1 MENDFTKGDVIL
13 GEDKMKKDIS
23 NKLKSIQPSVTLAIT
38 AKAKSL
44 KAQGVDIIGFGAGEP
59 DFRTPKHIRE
69 AAIDAI
75 ENESI
80 GYTAASGMDSLK
92 QAICDKLKRDNNLE
106 YTKEQIVVSN
116 GAKHSL
122 FNTLSAICN
131 PGDEVIVPN
140 PYWVSYPELIRLV
153 DAKPVFVECP
163 EEAEFKYTVEALEKA
178 ITENTKAIIL
188 NTPNN
193 PTGTAYKEENL
204 KAIADL
210 AVKNNIYVISDEI
223 YEKLLY
229 EGNHKSIA
237 SFNEDIKDL
246 TIVVNGVAKA
256 YAMTGWR
263 IGYTACNEEIAK
275 TMSNFQSHATS
286 NPNTIAQ
293 YATIAALNAPEDSL
307 NEMLDAFRE
316 RRDYMVDKI
325 NSIDNL
331 SCLKPQGAFY
341 VMVNISK
348 LLGKTMDGKVINTS
362 IDFADYLLENAKVA
376 VVPGIGFGNDNYVRL
391 SYATSLENIKDGL
404 DRIEKA
410 IAL

>member
-1 MENDFTKGDVIL
+1 MRKN
-13 GEDKMKKDIS
+13 IS

-44 KAQGVDIIGFGAGEP
+44 KAQGIDIIGFGAGEP
-59 DFRTPKHIRE
+59 DFRTPKHIRD
-69 AAIDAI
+69 AAINAI

-80 GYTAASGMDSLK
+80 GYTAASGMESLK
-92 QAICDKLKRDNNLE
+92 KAICDKLKRDNNLE
-106 YTKEQIVVSN
+106 YTQDQIVVSN

-140 PYWVSYPELIRLV
+140 PYWVSYPELVRLV

-163 EEAEFKYTVEALEKA
+163 EEAEFKYTVEALEAA
-178 ITENTKAIIL
+178 ITDKTKAIIL

-193 PTGTAYKEENL
+193 PTGTAYKEEDL
-204 KAIADL
+204 RAIADL
-210 AVKNNIYVISDEI
+210 AVKHNIYVISDEI

-229 EGNHKSIA
+229 EGTHTSIA
-237 SFNEDIKDL
+237 SFNQDIKDL

-263 IGYTACNEEIAK
+263 IGYTACNKEIAK
-275 TMSNFQSHATS
+275 AMSNFQSHATS

-293 YATIAALNAPEDSL
+293 YATIEALNGPEETL
-307 NEMLDAFRE
+307 NEMIKAFKE
-316 RRDYMVDKI
+316 RRDFMVEKI
-325 NSIDNL
+325 NSIENL
-331 SCLKPQGAFY
+331 TCLKPQGAFY

-348 LLGKTMDGKVINTS
+348 LIGKTINGKAINNS
-362 IDFADYLLENAKVA
+362 IDFADYLLDDAKVA
-376 VVPGIGFGNDNYVRL
+376 VVPGIGFGNDNYIRL
-391 SYATSLENIKDGL
+391 SYATSLDNIKEGL
-404 DRIEKA
+404 NRIEKA

>member
-1 MENDFTKGDVIL
+1 MRKN
-13 GEDKMKKDIS
+13 IS

-44 KAQGVDIIGFGAGEP
+44 KAQGIDIIGFGAGEP
-59 DFRTPKHIRE
+59 DFRTPKHIRD
-69 AAIDAI
+69 AAINAI

-80 GYTAASGMDSLK
+80 GYTAASGMESLK
-92 QAICDKLKRDNNLE
+92 KAICDKLKRDNNLE
-106 YTKEQIVVSN
+106 YTQDQIVVSN

-140 PYWVSYPELIRLV
+140 PYWVSYPELVRLV

-163 EEAEFKYTVEALEKA
+163 EKAEFKYTVEALEAA
-178 ITENTKAIIL
+178 ITDKTKAIIL

-193 PTGTAYKEENL
+193 PTGTAYKEEDL
-204 KAIADL
+204 RAIADL
-210 AVKNNIYVISDEI
+210 AVKHNIYIISDEI

-229 EGNHKSIA
+229 EETHTSIA

-263 IGYTACNEEIAK
+263 IGYTACNKEIAK
-275 TMSNFQSHATS
+275 AMSNFQSHATS

-293 YATIAALNAPEDSL
+293 YATIEALNGPEETL
-307 NEMLDAFRE
+307 NEMIKAFKE
-316 RRDYMVDKI
+316 RRDFMVEKI
-325 NSIDNL
+325 NSIENL

-348 LLGKTMDGKVINTS
+348 LIGKTINGKVINNS
-362 IDFADYLLENAKVA
+362 IDFADYLLDDAKVA
-376 VVPGIGFGNDNYVRL
+376 VVPGIGFGNDNYIRL
-391 SYATSLENIKDGL
+391 SYATSLDNIKEGL

>member
-1 MENDFTKGDVIL
+1 MRKN
-13 GEDKMKKDIS
+13 IS

-44 KAQGVDIIGFGAGEP
+44 KAQGIDIIGFGAGEP
-59 DFRTPKHIRE
+59 DFRTPKHIRD
-69 AAIDAI
+69 AAINAI

-80 GYTAASGMDSLK
+80 GYTAASGMESLK
-92 QAICDKLKRDNNLE
+92 KAICDKLKRDNNLE
-106 YTKEQIVVSN
+106 YTQDQIVVSN

-140 PYWVSYPELIRLV
+140 PYWVSYPELVRLV
-153 DAKPVFVECP
+153 DANPVFVECP
-163 EEAEFKYTVEALEKA
+163 EEAEFKYTVEALEAA
-178 ITENTKAIIL
+178 ITDKTKAIIL

-193 PTGTAYKEENL
+193 PTGTAYKEDDL
-204 KAIADL
+204 RAIADL
-210 AVKNNIYVISDEI
+210 AVKHNIYVISDEI

-229 EGNHKSIA
+229 EGTHTSIA

-263 IGYTACNEEIAK
+263 IGYTACNKEIAK
-275 TMSNFQSHATS
+275 AMSNFQSHATS

-293 YATIAALNAPEDSL
+293 YATIEALNGPEETL
-307 NEMLDAFRE
+307 NEMIKAFKE
-316 RRDYMVDKI
+316 RRDFMVEKI
-325 NSIDNL
+325 NSIENL
-331 SCLKPQGAFY
+331 SCLNPQGAFY

-348 LLGKTMDGKVINTS
+348 LIGKTINGKVINNS
-362 IDFADYLLENAKVA
+362 IDFADYLLDDAKVA
-376 VVPGIGFGNDNYVRL
+376 VVPGIGFGNDNYIRL
-391 SYATSLENIKDGL
+391 SYATSLDNIKEGL
-404 DRIEKA
+404 NRIEKA

>member
-1 MENDFTKGDVIL
+1 MRKN
-13 GEDKMKKDIS
+13 IS

-44 KAQGVDIIGFGAGEP
+44 KAQGIDIIGFGAGEP
-59 DFRTPKHIRE
+59 DFRTPKHIRD
-69 AAIDAI
+69 AAINAI

-80 GYTAASGMDSLK
+80 GYTAASGMESLK
-92 QAICDKLKRDNNLE
+92 KAICDKLKRDNNLE
-106 YTKEQIVVSN
+106 YTQDQIVVSN

-140 PYWVSYPELIRLV
+140 PYWVSYPELVRLV

-163 EEAEFKYTVEALEKA
+163 EKAEFKYTVEALEPA
-178 ITENTKAIIL
+178 ITDKTKAIIL

-193 PTGTAYKEENL
+193 PTGTAYKEEDL
-204 KAIADL
+204 RAIADL
-210 AVKNNIYVISDEI
+210 AVKHNIYVISDEI

-229 EGNHKSIA
+229 EGTHTSIA

-263 IGYTACNEEIAK
+263 IGYTACNKEIAK
-275 TMSNFQSHATS
+275 AMSNFQSHATS

-293 YATIAALNAPEDSL
+293 YATIEALNGPEETL
-307 NEMLDAFRE
+307 NEMIKAFKE
-316 RRDYMVDKI
+316 RRDFMVEKI
-325 NSIDNL
+325 NSIENL

-348 LLGKTMDGKVINTS
+348 LIGKTINGKVINNS
-362 IDFADYLLENAKVA
+362 IDFADYLLDDAKVA
-376 VVPGIGFGNDNYVRL
+376 VVPGIGFGNDNYIRL
-391 SYATSLENIKDGL
+391 SYATSLDNIKEGL

>member
-1 MENDFTKGDVIL
+1 MRKN
-13 GEDKMKKDIS
+13 IS

-44 KAQGVDIIGFGAGEP
+44 KAQGIDIIGFGAGEP
-59 DFRTPKHIRE
+59 DFRTPKHIRD
-69 AAIDAI
+69 AAINAI

-80 GYTAASGMDSLK
+80 GYTAASGMESLK
-92 QAICDKLKRDNNLE
+92 KAICDKLKKDNKLE
-106 YTKEQIVVSN
+106 YTQDQIVVSN

-140 PYWVSYPELIRLV
+140 PYWVSYPELVRLV

-163 EEAEFKYTVEALEKA
+163 EEAEFKYTVEALEAA
-178 ITENTKAIIL
+178 ITDKTKAIIL

-193 PTGTAYKEENL
+193 PTGTAYKEDDL
-204 KAIADL
+204 RAIADL
-210 AVKNNIYVISDEI
+210 AVKHNIYVISDEI

-229 EGNHKSIA
+229 EGTHTSIA

-263 IGYTACNEEIAK
+263 IGYTACNKEIAK
-275 TMSNFQSHATS
+275 AMSNFQSHATS

-293 YATIAALNAPEDSL
+293 YATIAALNGPEETL
-307 NEMLDAFRE
+307 NEMVNAFKE
-316 RRDYMVDKI
+316 RRDFMVEKI
-325 NSIDNL
+325 NSIENL

-348 LLGKTMDGKVINTS
+348 LIGKTINGKAINNS
-362 IDFADYLLENAKVA
+362 IDFADYLLDDAKVA
-376 VVPGIGFGNDNYVRL
+376 VVPGIGFGNDNYIRL
-391 SYATSLENIKDGL
+391 SYATSLDNIKEGL
-404 DRIEKA
+404 NRIEKA
-410 IAL
+410 IVL

>member
-1 MENDFTKGDVIL
+1 
-13 GEDKMKKDIS
+13 MKKEIS

-59 DFRTPKHIRE
+59 DFRTPKHIRD

-106 YTKEQIVVSN
+106 YTKDQIVVSN

-140 PYWVSYPELIRLV
+140 PYWVSYPELVSLV

-163 EEAEFKYTVEALEKA
+163 EEAEFKYTLEALEAA
-178 ITENTKAIIL
+178 ITDKTKAIIL

-193 PTGTAYKEENL
+193 PTGTAYKKEDL

-210 AVKNNIYVISDEI
+210 AVKHNIYIISDEI

-229 EGNHKSIA
+229 EGEHTSIA

-263 IGYTACNEEIAK
+263 IGYTACNKEIAK
-275 TMSNFQSHATS
+275 AMSNFQSHATS

-293 YATIAALNAPEDSL
+293 YATIAALNAPEDTL
-307 NEMLDAFRE
+307 NEMVSAFKE
-316 RRDYMVDKI
+316 RRDYMVEKI
-325 NSIDNL
+325 NSIENL

-348 LLGKTMDGKVINTS
+348 LIGKTINGKVINNS
-362 IDFADYLLENAKVA
+362 IEFADYLLEDAKVA
-376 VVPGIGFGNDNYVRL
+376 VVPGIGFGNDNYIRL
-391 SYATSLENIKDGL
+391 SYATSLDNIKEGL
-404 DRIEKA
+404 NRIEKA
-410 IAL
+410 ILL

>member
-1 MENDFTKGDVIL
+1 MR
-13 GEDKMKKDIS
+13 KDIS

-59 DFRTPKHIRE
+59 DFRTPKHIRD

-106 YTKEQIVVSN
+106 YTKDQIVVSN

-140 PYWVSYPELIRLV
+140 PYWVSYPELIRLA

-163 EEAEFKYTVEALEKA
+163 EEAEFKYTVEALESA
-178 ITENTKAIIL
+178 ITDKTKAIIL

-193 PTGTAYKEENL
+193 PTGTAYKEEDL

-229 EGNHKSIA
+229 EGTHKSIA

-263 IGYTACNEEIAK
+263 IGYTACKKEIAK
-275 TMSNFQSHATS
+275 SMSNFQSHATS

-293 YATIAALNAPEDSL
+293 YATIAALNAPEDTL
-307 NEMLDAFRE
+307 KEMVEAFKE
-316 RRDYMVDKI
+316 RRDFMVDKI
-325 NSIDNL
+325 NSIENL

-348 LLGKTMDGKVINTS
+348 LLGKTLNGKEIKNS
-362 IDFADYLLENAKVA
+362 IDFADYLLDDAKVA
-376 VVPGIGFGNDNYVRL
+376 VVPGIGFGNDNYIRL
-391 SYATSLENIKDGL
+391 SYATSLENIKEGL
-404 DRIEKA
+404 ERIEKA
-410 IAL
+410 ITL

>member
-1 MENDFTKGDVIL
+1 MRKN
-13 GEDKMKKDIS
+13 IS

-44 KAQGVDIIGFGAGEP
+44 KAQGIDIIGFGAGEP
-59 DFRTPKHIRE
+59 DFRTPKHIRD
-69 AAIDAI
+69 AAINAI

-80 GYTAASGMDSLK
+80 GYTAASGMESLK
-92 QAICDKLKRDNNLE
+92 KAICDKLKRDNNLE
-106 YTKEQIVVSN
+106 YTQDQIVVSN

-140 PYWVSYPELIRLV
+140 PYWVSYPELVRLV
-153 DAKPVFVECP
+153 DANPVFVECP
-163 EEAEFKYTVEALEKA
+163 EEAEFKYTVEALEAA
-178 ITENTKAIIL
+178 ITDKTKAIIL

-193 PTGTAYKEENL
+193 PTGTAYKEEDL
-204 KAIADL
+204 RAIADL
-210 AVKNNIYVISDEI
+210 AVKHNIYVISDEI

-229 EGNHKSIA
+229 EGTHTSIA
-237 SFNEDIKDL
+237 SFNQDIKDL

-263 IGYTACNEEIAK
+263 IGYTACNKEIAK
-275 TMSNFQSHATS
+275 AMSNFQSHATS

-293 YATIAALNAPEDSL
+293 YATIAALNGPEETL
-307 NEMLDAFRE
+307 NEMVKAFKE
-316 RRDYMVDKI
+316 RRDFMVEKI
-325 NSIDNL
+325 NSIENL

-348 LLGKTMDGKVINTS
+348 LIGKTINGKAINNS
-362 IDFADYLLENAKVA
+362 VDFADYLLDDAKVA
-376 VVPGIGFGNDNYVRL
+376 VVPGIGFGNDNYIRL
-391 SYATSLENIKDGL
+391 SYATSLDNIKEGL
-404 DRIEKA
+404 NRIEKA

>member
-1 MENDFTKGDVIL
+1 MRKN
-13 GEDKMKKDIS
+13 IS

-44 KAQGVDIIGFGAGEP
+44 KAQGIDIIGFGAGEP
-59 DFRTPKHIRE
+59 DFRTPKHIRD
-69 AAIDAI
+69 AAINAI

-80 GYTAASGMDSLK
+80 GYTAASGMESLK
-92 QAICDKLKRDNNLE
+92 KAICDKLKRDNNLE
-106 YTKEQIVVSN
+106 YTQDQIVVSN

-140 PYWVSYPELIRLV
+140 PYWVSYPELVRLV
-153 DAKPVFVECP
+153 DAKPVFVECQ
-163 EEAEFKYTVEALEKA
+163 EEAEFKYTVEALEAA
-178 ITENTKAIIL
+178 ITDKTKAIIL

-193 PTGTAYKEENL
+193 PTGTAYKEEDL
-204 KAIADL
+204 RAIADL
-210 AVKNNIYVISDEI
+210 AVKHNIYVISDEI

-229 EGNHKSIA
+229 EGTHTSIA
-237 SFNEDIKDL
+237 SFNQDIKDL

-263 IGYTACNEEIAK
+263 IGYTACNKEIAK
-275 TMSNFQSHATS
+275 AMSNFQSHATS

-293 YATIAALNAPEDSL
+293 YATIAALNGPEETL
-307 NEMLDAFRE
+307 NEMIKAFKE
-316 RRDYMVDKI
+316 RRDFMVEKI
-325 NSIDNL
+325 NSIENL

-348 LLGKTMDGKVINTS
+348 LIGKTINGKAINNS
-362 IDFADYLLENAKVA
+362 VDFADYLLDDAKVA
-376 VVPGIGFGNDNYVRL
+376 VVPGIGFGNDNYIRL
-391 SYATSLENIKDGL
+391 SYATSLDNIKEGL
-404 DRIEKA
+404 NRIEKA

>member
-1 MENDFTKGDVIL
+1 MRKN
-13 GEDKMKKDIS
+13 IS

-44 KAQGVDIIGFGAGEP
+44 KAQGIDIIGFGAGEP
-59 DFRTPKHIRE
+59 DFRTPKHIRD
-69 AAIDAI
+69 AAINAI

-80 GYTAASGMDSLK
+80 GYTAASGMESLK
-92 QAICDKLKRDNNLE
+92 KAICDKLKRDNKLE
-106 YTKEQIVVSN
+106 YTQDQIVVSN

-140 PYWVSYPELIRLV
+140 PYWVSYPELVRLV
-153 DAKPVFVECP
+153 DANPVFVECP
-163 EEAEFKYTVEALEKA
+163 EEAEFKYTIEALEAA
-178 ITENTKAIIL
+178 ITDKTKAIIL

-193 PTGTAYKEENL
+193 PTGTAYKEDDL
-204 KAIADL
+204 RSIADL
-210 AVKNNIYVISDEI
+210 AVKYNIYIISDEI

-229 EGNHKSIA
+229 EGTHTSIA

-263 IGYTACNEEIAK
+263 IGYTACNKEIAK
-275 TMSNFQSHATS
+275 AMSNFQSHATS

-293 YATIAALNAPEDSL
+293 YATIEALNGPEETL
-307 NEMLDAFRE
+307 NEMIKAFKE
-316 RRDYMVDKI
+316 RRDFMVEKI
-325 NSIDNL
+325 NSIENL

-348 LLGKTMDGKVINTS
+348 LIGKTINGKVINNS
-362 IDFADYLLENAKVA
+362 IDFADYLLDDAKVA
-376 VVPGIGFGNDNYVRL
+376 VVPGIGFGNDNYIRL
-391 SYATSLENIKDGL
+391 SYATSLDNIKEGL
-404 DRIEKA
+404 NRIEKA

>member
-1 MENDFTKGDVIL
+1 MR
-13 GEDKMKKDIS
+13 KDIS

-59 DFRTPKHIRE
+59 DFRTPKHIRD

-106 YTKEQIVVSN
+106 YTKDQIVVSN

-140 PYWVSYPELIRLV
+140 PYWVSYPELIRLA

-163 EEAEFKYTVEALEKA
+163 EEAEFKYTVEALESA
-178 ITENTKAIIL
+178 ITDKTKAIIL

-193 PTGTAYKEENL
+193 PTGTAYKEEDL

-229 EGNHKSIA
+229 EGTHKSIA

-263 IGYTACNEEIAK
+263 IGYTACKKEIAK
-275 TMSNFQSHATS
+275 SMSNFQSHATS

-293 YATIAALNAPEDSL
+293 YATIAALNAPEDTL
-307 NEMLDAFRE
+307 KEMVEAFKE
-316 RRDYMVDKI
+316 RRDFMVDKI
-325 NSIDNL
+325 NSIENL

-348 LLGKTMDGKVINTS
+348 LLGRTLNGKEIKNS
-362 IDFADYLLENAKVA
+362 IDFADYLLDDAKVA
-376 VVPGIGFGNDNYVRL
+376 VVPGIGFGNDNYIRL
-391 SYATSLENIKDGL
+391 SYATSLENIKEGL
-404 DRIEKA
+404 ERIEKA
-410 IAL
+410 ITL

>member
-1 MENDFTKGDVIL
+1 MR
-13 GEDKMKKDIS
+13 KDIS
-23 NKLKSIQPSVTLAIT
+23 SKLKSIQPSVTLAIT

-59 DFRTPKHIRE
+59 DFRTPKHIRD
-69 AAIDAI
+69 AAINAI

-80 GYTAASGMDSLK
+80 GYTAASGMESLK

-106 YTKEQIVVSN
+106 YTQDQIVVSN

-122 FNTLSAICN
+122 FNTLAAICN

-140 PYWVSYPELIRLV
+140 PYWVSYPELVRLV
-153 DAKPVFVECP
+153 DANPVFVECP
-163 EEAEFKYTVEALEKA
+163 EEAEFKYTVKALEAA
-178 ITENTKAIIL
+178 ITDKTKAIIL

-193 PTGTAYKEENL
+193 PTGTAYKEEDL
-204 KAIADL
+204 RAIADL
-210 AVKNNIYVISDEI
+210 AVKHNIYVISDEI

-229 EGNHKSIA
+229 EGTHTSIA

-263 IGYTACNEEIAK
+263 IGYTACNKEIAK

-293 YATIAALNAPEDSL
+293 YATIEALNGSEETL
-307 NEMLDAFRE
+307 NEMIKAFKE
-316 RRDYMVDKI
+316 RRDFMVEKI
-325 NSIDNL
+325 NSIENL

-348 LLGKTMDGKVINTS
+348 LIGKTINGKAINNS
-362 IDFADYLLENAKVA
+362 IDFADYLLDDAKVA
-376 VVPGIGFGNDNYVRL
+376 VVPGIGFGNDNYIRL
-391 SYATSLENIKDGL
+391 SYATSLENIKEGL
-404 DRIEKA
+404 NRIEKA

>member
-1 MENDFTKGDVIL
+1 
-13 GEDKMKKDIS
+13 MKKEIS

-59 DFRTPKHIRE
+59 DFRTPKHIRD

-106 YTKEQIVVSN
+106 YTKDQIVVSN

-140 PYWVSYPELIRLV
+140 PYWVSYPELVSLV

-163 EEAEFKYTVEALEKA
+163 EEAEFKYTLEALEAA
-178 ITENTKAIIL
+178 ITDKTKAIIL

-193 PTGTAYKEENL
+193 PTGTAYKKEDL

-210 AVKNNIYVISDEI
+210 AVKHNIYVISDEI

-229 EGNHKSIA
+229 EGEHTSIA

-263 IGYTACNEEIAK
+263 IGYTACNKEIAK
-275 TMSNFQSHATS
+275 AMSNFQSHATS

-293 YATIAALNAPEDSL
+293 YATIAALNAPEDTL
-307 NEMLDAFRE
+307 NEMVSAFKE
-316 RRDYMVDKI
+316 RRDYMVEKI
-325 NSIDNL
+325 NSIENL

-348 LLGKTMDGKVINTS
+348 LIGKTINGKVINNS
-362 IDFADYLLENAKVA
+362 IEFADYLLEDAKVA
-376 VVPGIGFGNDNYVRL
+376 VVPGIGFGNDNYIRL
-391 SYATSLENIKDGL
+391 SYATSLDNIKEGL
-404 DRIEKA
+404 NRIEKA
-410 IAL
+410 ISL

>member
-1 MENDFTKGDVIL
+1 
-13 GEDKMKKDIS
+13 MKKDIS

-59 DFRTPKHIRE
+59 DFKTPKHIRD
-69 AAIDAI
+69 AAIKAI

-80 GYTAASGMDSLK
+80 GYTAASGMESLK
-92 QAICDKLKRDNNLE
+92 DAICDKFKRDNNLD
-106 YTKEQIVVSN
+106 YDQNQIVVSN

-122 FNTLSAICN
+122 YNVLAAICN

-140 PYWVSYPELIRLV
+140 PYWVSYPELVRLV
-153 DAKPVFVECP
+153 DAEPVFVECP
-163 EEAEFKYTVEALEKA
+163 ESAEFKYTVEALKSA
-178 ITENTKAIIL
+178 ITDKTKAIIL

-193 PTGTAYKEENL
+193 PTGTAYNEEDL
-204 KAIADL
+204 RKIADL
-210 AVKNNIYVISDEI
+210 AVKHNIYVISDEI

-229 EGNHKSIA
+229 EGTHTSIA
-237 SFNEDIKDL
+237 SFNDEIKDL

-256 YAMTGWR
+256 HAMTGWR
-263 IGYTACNEEIAK
+263 IGYTASNKEIAK
-275 TMSNFQSHATS
+275 VMSNFQSHATS
-286 NPNTIAQ
+286 NPNTVAQ
-293 YATIAALNAPEDSL
+293 YATIEALNGTEDTL
-307 NEMLDAFRE
+307 NEMIKAFKE
-316 RRDYMVDKI
+316 RRDFMVDKI

-348 LLGKTMDGKVINTS
+348 LLGKTIDGKVIETS
-362 IDFADYLLENAKVA
+362 IDLADYLLDNAKVA

-391 SYATSLENIKDGL
+391 SYATSLDNIKEGL
-404 DRIEKA
+404 ERIEKA

>member
-1 MENDFTKGDVIL
+1 MRKN
-13 GEDKMKKDIS
+13 IS

-44 KAQGVDIIGFGAGEP
+44 KAQGIDIIGFGAGEP
-59 DFRTPKHIRE
+59 DFRTPKHIRD
-69 AAIDAI
+69 AAINAI

-80 GYTAASGMDSLK
+80 GYTAASGMESLK
-92 QAICDKLKRDNNLE
+92 KAICDKLKRDNNLE
-106 YTKEQIVVSN
+106 YTQDQIVVSN

-140 PYWVSYPELIRLV
+140 PYWVSYPELVRLV
-153 DAKPVFVECP
+153 DANPVFVECL
-163 EEAEFKYTVEALEKA
+163 EEAEFKYTVEALEAA
-178 ITENTKAIIL
+178 ITDKTKAIIL

-193 PTGTAYKEENL
+193 PTGTAYKEEDL
-204 KAIADL
+204 RAIADL
-210 AVKNNIYVISDEI
+210 AVKHNIYVISDEI

-229 EGNHKSIA
+229 EGTHTSIA
-237 SFNEDIKDL
+237 SFNQDIKDL

-263 IGYTACNEEIAK
+263 IGYTACNKEIAK
-275 TMSNFQSHATS
+275 AMSNFQSHATS

-293 YATIAALNAPEDSL
+293 YATIAALNGPEETL
-307 NEMLDAFRE
+307 NEMIKAFKE
-316 RRDYMVDKI
+316 RRDFMVEKI
-325 NSIDNL
+325 NSIENL

-348 LLGKTMDGKVINTS
+348 LIGKTINGKSINNS
-362 IDFADYLLENAKVA
+362 IDFADYLLDDAKVA
-376 VVPGIGFGNDNYVRL
+376 VVPGIGFGNDNYIRL
-391 SYATSLENIKDGL
+391 SYATSLDNIKEGL
-404 DRIEKA
+404 NRIEKA

>member
-1 MENDFTKGDVIL
+1 MRKN
-13 GEDKMKKDIS
+13 IS

-44 KAQGVDIIGFGAGEP
+44 KAQGIDIIGFGAGEP
-59 DFRTPKHIRE
+59 DFRTPKHIRD
-69 AAIDAI
+69 AAINAI

-80 GYTAASGMDSLK
+80 GYTAASGMESLK
-92 QAICDKLKRDNNLE
+92 KAICDKLKRDNNLE
-106 YTKEQIVVSN
+106 YTQDQIVVSN

-140 PYWVSYPELIRLV
+140 PYWVSYPELVRLV

-163 EEAEFKYTVEALEKA
+163 EEAEFKYTVEALEAA
-178 ITENTKAIIL
+178 ITDKTKAIIL

-193 PTGTAYKEENL
+193 PTGTAYKEEDL
-204 KAIADL
+204 RAIADL
-210 AVKNNIYVISDEI
+210 AVKHNIYVISDEI

-229 EGNHKSIA
+229 EGTHTSIA
-237 SFNEDIKDL
+237 SFNQDIKDL

-263 IGYTACNEEIAK
+263 IGYTACNKEIAK
-275 TMSNFQSHATS
+275 AMSNFQSHATS

-293 YATIAALNAPEDSL
+293 YATIAALNGPEETL
-307 NEMLDAFRE
+307 NEMIKAFKE
-316 RRDYMVDKI
+316 RRDFMVEKI
-325 NSIDNL
+325 NSIENL

-348 LLGKTMDGKVINTS
+348 LIGKTINGKSINNS
-362 IDFADYLLENAKVA
+362 IDFADYLLDDAKVA
-376 VVPGIGFGNDNYVRL
+376 VVPGIGFGNDNYIRL
-391 SYATSLENIKDGL
+391 SYATSLDNIKEGL
-404 DRIEKA
+404 NRIEKA

>member
-1 MENDFTKGDVIL
+1 MRKN
-13 GEDKMKKDIS
+13 IS

-44 KAQGVDIIGFGAGEP
+44 KAQGIDIIGFGAGEP
-59 DFRTPKHIRE
+59 DFRTPKYIRD
-69 AAIDAI
+69 AAINAI

-80 GYTAASGMDSLK
+80 GYTAASGMESLK
-92 QAICDKLKRDNNLE
+92 KAICDKLKRDNNLE
-106 YTKEQIVVSN
+106 YTQDQIVVSN

-140 PYWVSYPELIRLV
+140 PYWVSYPELVRLV
-153 DAKPVFVECP
+153 DANPVFVECP
-163 EEAEFKYTVEALEKA
+163 EEAEFKYTVEALEAA
-178 ITENTKAIIL
+178 ITDKTKAIIL

-193 PTGTAYKEENL
+193 PTGTAYKEEDL

-210 AVKNNIYVISDEI
+210 AVKHNIYVISDEI

-229 EGNHKSIA
+229 EGTHTSIA
-237 SFNEDIKDL
+237 SFNQDIKDL
-246 TIVVNGVAKA
+246 AIVVNGVAKA

-263 IGYTACNEEIAK
+263 IGYTACNKEIAK
-275 TMSNFQSHATS
+275 AMSNFQSHATS

-293 YATIAALNAPEDSL
+293 YATIAALNGPEETL
-307 NEMLDAFRE
+307 NEMVNAFKE
-316 RRDYMVDKI
+316 RRDFMVEKI
-325 NSIDNL
+325 NSIENL

-348 LLGKTMDGKVINTS
+348 LIGKTINGKAINNS
-362 IDFADYLLENAKVA
+362 IDFADYLLDDAKVA
-376 VVPGIGFGNDNYVRL
+376 VVPGIGFGNDNYIRL
-391 SYATSLENIKDGL
+391 SYATSLDNIKEGL
-404 DRIEKA
+404 NRIEKA
-410 IAL
+410 IDL

>member
-1 MENDFTKGDVIL
+1 MRKN
-13 GEDKMKKDIS
+13 IS

-38 AKAKSL
+38 EKAKSL
-44 KAQGVDIIGFGAGEP
+44 KAQGIDIIGFGAGEP
-59 DFRTPKHIRE
+59 DFRTPKHIRD
-69 AAIDAI
+69 AAINAI

-80 GYTAASGMDSLK
+80 GYTAASGMESLK
-92 QAICDKLKRDNNLE
+92 KAICDKLKRDNNLE
-106 YTKEQIVVSN
+106 YTQDQIVVSN

-140 PYWVSYPELIRLV
+140 PYWVSYPELVRLV
-153 DAKPVFVECP
+153 DANPVFVECL
-163 EEAEFKYTVEALEKA
+163 EEAEFKYTVEALEAA
-178 ITENTKAIIL
+178 ITDKTKAIIL

-193 PTGTAYKEENL
+193 PTGTAYKEEDL
-204 KAIADL
+204 RAIADL
-210 AVKNNIYVISDEI
+210 AVKHNIYVISDEI

-229 EGNHKSIA
+229 EGTHTSIA
-237 SFNEDIKDL
+237 SFNQDIKDL

-263 IGYTACNEEIAK
+263 IGYTACNKEIARA
-275 TMSNFQSHATS
+275 MSNFQSHATS

-293 YATIAALNAPEDSL
+293 YATIAALNGPEETL
-307 NEMLDAFRE
+307 NEMVNAFKE
-316 RRDYMVDKI
+316 RRDFMVEKI
-325 NSIDNL
+325 NSIENL

-348 LLGKTMDGKVINTS
+348 LIGKTINGKAINNS
-362 IDFADYLLENAKVA
+362 VDFADYLLDDAKVA
-376 VVPGIGFGNDNYVRL
+376 VVPGIGFGNDNYIRL
-391 SYATSLENIKDGL
+391 SYATSLDNIKEGL
-404 DRIEKA
+404 NRIEKA

>member
-1 MENDFTKGDVIL
+1 MRKN
-13 GEDKMKKDIS
+13 IS

-44 KAQGVDIIGFGAGEP
+44 KAQGIDIIGFGAGEP
-59 DFRTPKHIRE
+59 DFRTPKHIRD
-69 AAIDAI
+69 AAINAI

-80 GYTAASGMDSLK
+80 GYTAASGMESLK
-92 QAICDKLKRDNNLE
+92 KAICDKLKRDNNLE
-106 YTKEQIVVSN
+106 YTQDQIVVSN

-140 PYWVSYPELIRLV
+140 PYWVSYPELVRLV

-163 EEAEFKYTVEALEKA
+163 EEAEFKYTVEALEAA
-178 ITENTKAIIL
+178 ITDKTKAIIL

-193 PTGTAYKEENL
+193 PTGTAYKEEDL
-204 KAIADL
+204 RAIADL
-210 AVKNNIYVISDEI
+210 AVKHNIYVISDEI

-229 EGNHKSIA
+229 EGTHTSIA
-237 SFNEDIKDL
+237 SFNQDIKDL
-246 TIVVNGVAKA
+246 AIVVNGVAKA

-263 IGYTACNEEIAK
+263 IGYTACNKEIAK
-275 TMSNFQSHATS
+275 AMSNFQSHATS

-293 YATIAALNAPEDSL
+293 YATIAALNGPEETL
-307 NEMLDAFRE
+307 NEMIKAFKE
-316 RRDYMVDKI
+316 RRDFMVEKI
-325 NSIDNL
+325 NSIENL

-348 LLGKTMDGKVINTS
+348 LIGKTINGKSINNS
-362 IDFADYLLENAKVA
+362 IDFADYLLDDAKVA
-376 VVPGIGFGNDNYVRL
+376 VVPGIGFGNDNYIRL
-391 SYATSLENIKDGL
+391 SYATSLDNIKEGL
-404 DRIEKA
+404 NRIEKA

>member
-1 MENDFTKGDVIL
+1 MR
-13 GEDKMKKDIS
+13 KDMS

-59 DFRTPKHIRE
+59 DFRTPKHIRD

-106 YTKEQIVVSN
+106 YTKDQIVISN

-153 DAKPVFVECP
+153 DAKPVFVECK
-163 EEAEFKYTVEALEKA
+163 EEAEFKYTVEALEAA
-178 ITENTKAIIL
+178 ITDKTKAIIL

-193 PTGTAYKEENL
+193 PTGTAYKEEDL
-204 KAIADL
+204 RAIADL
-210 AVKNNIYVISDEI
+210 AIKNNIYVISDEI

-229 EGNHKSIA
+229 EGTHKSIA

-263 IGYTACNEEIAK
+263 IGYTACNKEIAK
-275 TMSNFQSHATS
+275 AMSNFQSHATS

-293 YATIAALNAPEDSL
+293 YATIAALNAPEDTL
-307 NEMLDAFRE
+307 NEMVAAFKE
-316 RRDYMVDKI
+316 RRDFMVDKI
-325 NSIDNL
+325 NSIENL

-348 LLGKTMDGKVINTS
+348 LLGKTLNGKKINNS
-362 IDFADYLLENAKVA
+362 IDFADYLLDDAKVA
-376 VVPGIGFGNDNYVRL
+376 VVPGIGFGNDNYIRL
-391 SYATSLENIKDGL
+391 SYATSLENIKEGL
-404 DRIEKA
+404 DRVEKA
-410 IAL
+410 ITL

>member
-1 MENDFTKGDVIL
+1 
-13 GEDKMKKDIS
+13 MKKEIS

-59 DFRTPKHIRE
+59 DFRTPKHIRD

-106 YTKEQIVVSN
+106 YTKDQIVVSN

-122 FNTLSAICN
+122 FNTLSTICN

-140 PYWVSYPELIRLV
+140 PYWVSYPELVSLV

-163 EEAEFKYTVEALEKA
+163 EEAEFKYTVEALEAA
-178 ITENTKAIIL
+178 ITDKTKAIIL

-193 PTGTAYKEENL
+193 PTGTAYKKEDL

-210 AVKNNIYVISDEI
+210 AVKHNIYVISDEI

-229 EGNHKSIA
+229 EGEHTSVA
-237 SFNEDIKDL
+237 SFNENIKDL

-263 IGYTACNEEIAK
+263 IGYTACNKEIAK
-275 TMSNFQSHATS
+275 AMSNFQSHATS

-293 YATIAALNAPEDSL
+293 YATIAALNAPEDTL
-307 NEMLDAFRE
+307 NEMVSAFKE
-316 RRDYMVDKI
+316 RRDYMVEKI
-325 NSIDNL
+325 NSIENL

-348 LLGKTMDGKVINTS
+348 LIGKIINGKVINNS
-362 IDFADYLLENAKVA
+362 IEFADYLLEDAKVA
-376 VVPGIGFGNDNYVRL
+376 VVPGIGFGNDNYIRL
-391 SYATSLENIKDGL
+391 SYATSLDNIKEGL
-404 DRIEKA
+404 NRIEKA
-410 IAL
+410 ISL

>member
-1 MENDFTKGDVIL
+1 
-13 GEDKMKKDIS
+13 MKKDIS

-153 DAKPVFVECP
+153 DVKPVFVECP

-193 PTGTAYKEENL
+193 PTGTAYKEEDL

-263 IGYTACNEEIAK
+263 IGYTACNKEIAK

>member
-1 MENDFTKGDVIL
+1 MRKN
-13 GEDKMKKDIS
+13 IS
-23 NKLKSIQPSVTLAIT
+23 NKLKSIQPSVTLSIT

-44 KAQGVDIIGFGAGEP
+44 KAQGIDIIGFGAGEP
-59 DFRTPKHIRE
+59 DFRTPKHIRD
-69 AAIDAI
+69 AAINAI

-80 GYTAASGMDSLK
+80 GYTAASGMESLK
-92 QAICDKLKRDNNLE
+92 KAICDKLKRDNNLE
-106 YTKEQIVVSN
+106 YTQDQIVVSN

-140 PYWVSYPELIRLV
+140 PYWVSYPELVRLV

-163 EEAEFKYTVEALEKA
+163 EEAEFKYTVEALEAA
-178 ITENTKAIIL
+178 ITDKTKAIIL

-193 PTGTAYKEENL
+193 PTGTAYKEEDL

-210 AVKNNIYVISDEI
+210 AVKHNIYVISDEI

-229 EGNHKSIA
+229 EGTHTSIA
-237 SFNEDIKDL
+237 SFNQDIKDL

-263 IGYTACNEEIAK
+263 IGYTACNKEIAK
-275 TMSNFQSHATS
+275 AMSNFQSHATS

-293 YATIAALNAPEDSL
+293 YATIAALNGPEETL
-307 NEMLDAFRE
+307 NEMVNAFKE
-316 RRDYMVDKI
+316 RRDFMVEKI
-325 NSIDNL
+325 NSIENL

-348 LLGKTMDGKVINTS
+348 LIGKTINGKAINNS
-362 IDFADYLLENAKVA
+362 VDFADYLLDDAKVA
-376 VVPGIGFGNDNYVRL
+376 VVPVIGFGNDNYIRL
-391 SYATSLENIKDGL
+391 SYATSLDNIKEGL
-404 DRIEKA
+404 NRIEKA
-410 IAL
+410 IDL

>member
-1 MENDFTKGDVIL
+1 MRKN
-13 GEDKMKKDIS
+13 IS

-44 KAQGVDIIGFGAGEP
+44 KAQGIDIIGFGAGEP
-59 DFRTPKHIRE
+59 DFRTPKHIRD
-69 AAIDAI
+69 AAINAI

-80 GYTAASGMDSLK
+80 GYTAASGMESLK
-92 QAICDKLKRDNNLE
+92 KAICDKLKRDNNLE
-106 YTKEQIVVSN
+106 YTQDQIVVSN

-140 PYWVSYPELIRLV
+140 PYWVSYPELVRLV
-153 DAKPVFVECP
+153 DTKPVFVECP
-163 EEAEFKYTVEALEKA
+163 EEAEFKYTVEALEAA
-178 ITENTKAIIL
+178 ITDKTKAIIL

-193 PTGTAYKEENL
+193 PTGTAYKEEDL
-204 KAIADL
+204 RAIADL
-210 AVKNNIYVISDEI
+210 AVKHNIYVISDEI

-229 EGNHKSIA
+229 EGTHTSIA
-237 SFNEDIKDL
+237 SFNQDIKDL

-263 IGYTACNEEIAK
+263 IGYTACNKEIAK
-275 TMSNFQSHATS
+275 AMSNFQSHATS

-293 YATIAALNAPEDSL
+293 YATIAALNGPEETL
-307 NEMLDAFRE
+307 NEMVNAFKE
-316 RRDYMVDKI
+316 RRDFMVEKI
-325 NSIDNL
+325 NSIENL

-348 LLGKTMDGKVINTS
+348 LIGKTINGKAINNS
-362 IDFADYLLENAKVA
+362 IDFADYLLDDAKVA
-376 VVPGIGFGNDNYVRL
+376 VVPGIGFGNDNYIRL
-391 SYATSLENIKDGL
+391 SYATSLDNIKEGL
-404 DRIEKA
+404 NRIEKA

>member
-1 MENDFTKGDVIL
+1 MR
-13 GEDKMKKDIS
+13 KDIS

-59 DFRTPKHIRE
+59 DFRTPKHIRD

-106 YTKEQIVVSN
+106 YTKDQIVVSN

-153 DAKPVFVECP
+153 YAKPVFVECP
-163 EEAEFKYTVEALEKA
+163 EEAEFKYTVEALESA
-178 ITENTKAIIL
+178 ITDKTKAIIL

-193 PTGTAYKEENL
+193 PTGTAYKEEDL

-229 EGNHKSIA
+229 EGTHKSIA

-263 IGYTACNEEIAK
+263 IGYTACKKEIAK
-275 TMSNFQSHATS
+275 SMSNFQSHATS

-293 YATIAALNAPEDSL
+293 YATIAALNAPEDTL
-307 NEMLDAFRE
+307 KEMVEAFKE
-316 RRDYMVDKI
+316 RRDFMVDKI
-325 NSIDNL
+325 NSIENL

-348 LLGKTMDGKVINTS
+348 LLGKTLNGKEIKNS
-362 IDFADYLLENAKVA
+362 IDFADYLLDDAKVA
-376 VVPGIGFGNDNYVRL
+376 VVPGIGFGNDNYIRL
-391 SYATSLENIKDGL
+391 SYATSLENIKEGL
-404 DRIEKA
+404 ERIEKA
-410 IAL
+410 ITL

>member
-1 MENDFTKGDVIL
+1 MRKN
-13 GEDKMKKDIS
+13 IS

-44 KAQGVDIIGFGAGEP
+44 KAQGIDIIGFGAGEP
-59 DFRTPKHIRE
+59 DFRTPKHIRD
-69 AAIDAI
+69 AAINAI

-80 GYTAASGMDSLK
+80 GYTAASGMESLK
-92 QAICDKLKRDNNLE
+92 KAICDKLKRDNNLE
-106 YTKEQIVVSN
+106 YTQDQIVVSN

-140 PYWVSYPELIRLV
+140 PYWVSYPELVRLV
-153 DAKPVFVECP
+153 DANPVFVECP
-163 EEAEFKYTVEALEKA
+163 EEAEFKYTVEALEAA
-178 ITENTKAIIL
+178 ITDKTKAIIL

-193 PTGTAYKEENL
+193 PTGTAYKEEDL

-210 AVKNNIYVISDEI
+210 AVKHNIYVISDEI

-229 EGNHKSIA
+229 EGTHTSIA
-237 SFNEDIKDL
+237 SFNQDIKDL

-263 IGYTACNEEIAK
+263 IGYTACNKEIAK
-275 TMSNFQSHATS
+275 AMSNFQSHATS

-293 YATIAALNAPEDSL
+293 YATIAALNGPEETL
-307 NEMLDAFRE
+307 NEMIKAFKE
-316 RRDYMVDKI
+316 RRDFMVEKI
-325 NSIDNL
+325 NSIENL

-348 LLGKTMDGKVINTS
+348 LIGKTINGKAINNS
-362 IDFADYLLENAKVA
+362 VDFADYLLDDAKVA
-376 VVPGIGFGNDNYVRL
+376 VVPGIGFGNDNYIRL
-391 SYATSLENIKDGL
+391 SYATSLDNIKEGL
-404 DRIEKA
+404 NRIEKA